1 MKRSPE
7 KAEEEEEPATSAK
20 RVRLETAP
28 PPASAPSP
36 AKTGPEPEVKPSQ
49 SLSPRSSD
57 APNFIFGQNLAERAD
72 NFATGFVFGQNLT
85 ERAANFSPE
94 PAADETEPAVSASS
108 SPDKLIAQANAACHR
123 LERALGRIKSLD
135 ATPKALPELIALRD
149 RVEAITQRWLQGS
162 DCQTPSQAER

>member
-94 PAADETEPAVSASS
+94 PAADETEPDKPKPSTFTPPPVAAPVSDPK
-108 SPDKLIAQANAACHR
+108 SPP
-123 LERALGRIKSLD
+123 KSLTES
-135 ATPKALPELIALRD
+135 AAAYYESHAAPKRKYDEVRGFD
-149 RVEAITQRWLQGS
+149 SLQGGWGFLEAHGV
-162 DCQTPSQAER
+162 QIP